1 MQSSTSHSGKCQQVG
16 ENGSAAF
23 PTPSPK
29 RLRVSNPSH
38 PTTTT
43 NDDSTYDFDNE
54 EEEWETASLHYL
66 KATLVGV
73 YCASCTHQPLLKKR
87 GSNLFLAHSTDILR
101 HHWKNN
107 KCYTG
112 CMPNAE
118 RVKRELMSQQ
128 VLLHSH
134 LKNNNT
140 SVRQREVEKLFPQ
153 TSPRKAKSPEQIP
166 PNPVN
171 STEFLPYVPPNLTPD
186 PTSLH
191 QIPLPFFA
199 IFNFWIYFLCYN
211 LHLLFGHFWG

>member
-1 MQSSTSHSGKCQQVG
+1 MQSTNNSSLCQQVG
-16 ENGSAAF
+16 GNGPAPAF

-29 RLRVSNPSH
+29 RPRVSNPSH
-38 PTTTT
+38 PTTTA

-73 YCASCTHQPLLKKR
+73 YCASCTHQPLLKKK
-87 GSNLFLAHSTDILR
+87 GSNLFLRYSTDILR

-107 KCYTG
+107 NCYTG

-134 LKNNNT
+134 LKNNNAD
-140 SVRQREVEKLFPQ
+140 VRQGEVEKLFPKN
-153 TSPRKAKSPEQIP
+153 SPW
-166 PNPVN
+166 NV
-171 STEFLPYVPPNLTPD
+171 Y
-186 PTSLH
+186 
-191 QIPLPFFA
+191 
-199 IFNFWIYFLCYN
+199 YFCSRC
-211 LHLLFGHFWG
+211 GHFAKKRNNMMKHYGSSNKQCNQAIHFQRGPKVGAKNLR